1 MFLLCQPIMK
11 NETNSAMKKLALFLL
26 PLLFIASC
34 DKFDDSSL
42 WDAINENKSKIQALQ
57 TQVDNLNRRVDEL
70 KSLIDAVDKK
80 ESIKEIS
87 ELSDGTGYTILFT
100 SGRSIVIH
108 HGTNGK
114 DGKDGSTPVISVKQD
129 TDGIW
134 YWTLN
139 GSWLLN
145 EKGEKIG
152 DGKPMTVCYDDV
164 VAFTEE

>member
-1 MFLLCQPIMK
+1 
-11 NETNSAMKKLALFLL
+11 MKKFTSFLL
-26 PLLFIASC
+26 PLLLITSC
-34 DKFDDSSL
+34 EQYDDTAL
-42 WDAINENKSKIQALQ
+42 WNAINENTAKIQALQ
-57 TQVDNLNRRVDEL
+57 TQVDNLNKRANEL

-108 HGTNGK
+108 HGANGK
-114 DGKDGSTPVISVKQD
+114 DGKDGSAPVISVKQD

-145 EKGEKIG
+145 EKGEKI
-152 DGKPMTVCYDDV
+152 
-164 VAFTEE
+164 A